1 LRDAI
6 FTDIV
11 TEKLAPILEQTDMAD
26 GGAAKIEA
34 DGSAARPAPKR
45 HYGATPVIACRADP
59 RFSYCLYVPPRLRE
73 SAPARVPLLVSVHG
87 SFRTMEGS
95 RDLFAD
101 FARWH
106 DAVVLAPLFPVDVR
120 GDGNED
126 GYKYLAEGDIRYD
139 RLLLAMVA
147 EVEARYGFGFDRF
160 CLFGFSGG
168 GHFAHRFLYLHPERL
183 RAVSIG
189 APGSVTLID
198 PKRDWWV
205 GTRDMERIFGRA
217 PDIAAIRRV
226 PVHLAVGDSDLETAS
241 ITHRPGSRHWM
252 DDANRAGANRIARLT
267 SLRRNLQAHG
277 VAVRHDI
284 VPGAA
289 HDLAAVADRAKDFF
303 HDVLGPGRA
312 PVFGG

>member
-1 LRDAI
+1 
-6 FTDIV
+6 
-11 TEKLAPILEQTDMAD
+11 MAD
-26 GGAAKIEA
+26 GGAAAI
-34 DGSAARPAPKR
+34 AARTTVEGMAGGPAQVR
-45 HYGATPVIACRADP
+45 SIGASTVLACRADP
-59 RFSYCLYVPPRLRE
+59 RFSYCLYIPPALRE
-73 SAPARVPLLVSVHG
+73 AAPARVLLVVSVHG
-87 SFRTMEGS
+87 SLRGMETC
-95 RDLFAD
+95 RDTFAE

-106 DAVVLAPLFPVDVR
+106 GAVVLAPLFPADIR

-126 GYKYLAEGDIRYD
+126 GYKYMVEGDIRYD

-147 EVEARYGFGFDRF
+147 EAEARIGLGFDRF

-198 PKRDWWV
+198 PKRGWWV
-205 GTRDMERIFGRA
+205 GTSDMERIFGHA
-217 PDIAAIRRV
+217 PDLDLIRRV

-252 DDANRAGANRIARLT
+252 ADANRAGANRIARLT

-277 VAVRHDI
+277 LAVRHDI

>member
-1 LRDAI
+1 
-6 FTDIV
+6 
-11 TEKLAPILEQTDMAD
+11 MAD
-26 GGAAKIEA
+26 GGTTRLALGDGASAGAAV
-34 DGSAARPAPKR
+34 SPAPTPRR
-45 HYGATPVIACRADP
+45 HYGAGPVMACHADP
-59 RFSYCLYVPPRLRE
+59 RFSYCLYVPPGLRD
-73 SAPARVPLLVSVHG
+73 APEGTRVPLLVSVHD
-87 SFRTMEGS
+87 SLRNIEGS
-95 RDLFAD
+95 RGAFLE

-106 DAVVLAPLFPVDVR
+106 GAVVLAPLFPCDVR

-126 GYKYLAEGDIRYD
+126 GYKYMVEGDIRYD

-147 EVEARYGFGFDRF
+147 EAEASYGLDFDRF

-168 GHFAHRFLYLHPERL
+168 AHFAHRFLYLHPDRL

-189 APGSVTLID
+189 APGSVTQID

-205 GTRDMERIFGRA
+205 GTRDMLRIFGRV
-217 PDIAAIRRV
+217 PDLDALRRV

-252 DDANRAGANRIARLT
+252 ADANRAGANRIARLT

-277 VAVRHDI
+277 LAVRHDI
-284 VPGAA
+284 IPGAA
-289 HDLAAVADRAKDFF
+289 HDAAAVADRAKSFF

-312 PVFGG
+312 AIFQS

>member
-1 LRDAI
+1 MTKAD
-6 FTDIV
+6 
-11 TEKLAPILEQTDMAD
+11 LEA
-26 GGAAKIEA
+26 GPPAK
-34 DGSAARPAPKR
+34 PAPAYR
-45 HYGATPVIACRADP
+45 AGTTPLLACRADP
-59 RFSYCLYVPPRLRE
+59 RFSYSLTIPPRLRD
-73 SAPARVPLLVSVHG
+73 APERVPLLVPVHD
-87 SFRTMEGS
+87 STRAVQTAS
-95 RDLFAD
+95 DAFAE

-106 DAVVLAPLFPVDVR
+106 GAAVLAPLFPADPF

-147 EVEARYGFGFDRF
+147 EAEMRTGLGFDRF

-168 GHFAHRFLYLHPERL
+168 AHFAHRFLYLYPERL

-217 PDIAAIRRV
+217 PDLDALRRV
-226 PVHLAVGDSDLETAS
+226 PVHLAVGDADLETAS
-241 ITHRPGSRHWM
+241 ITHQPGGRHWM
-252 DDANRAGANRIARLT
+252 ADANRAGANRIARLT

-277 VAVRHDI
+277 LAVRHDI
-284 VPGAA
+284 ISGAA
-289 HDLAAVADRAKDFF
+289 HDFTAVAERARDFF
-303 HDVLGPGRA
+303 HQVLGPGRA
-312 PVFGG
+312 SAFGA